1 MSQYYHC
8 TEVGFTSEFTS
19 VAIMNPSDRKL
30 AIPPS
35 MHSNKYFHTYLFR
48 LDPKANIFT
57 TNNIVHTTT
66 DANCTKKFKQRM
78 KADTLKVG
86 A

>member
-19 VAIMNPSDRKL
+19 VAIMNPSDGN
-30 AIPPS
+30 
-35 MHSNKYFHTYLFR
+35 SNKYFHTYLFR

>member
-1 MSQYYHC
+1 MR
-8 TEVGFTSEFTS
+8 FTSQFTT
-19 VAIMNPSDRKL
+19 VPIMNPSDGKL
-30 AIPPS
+30 AIPS
-35 MHSNKYFHTYLFR
+35 FMHSNKYFHTYLHG

>member
-1 MSQYYHC
+1 M
-8 TEVGFTSEFTS
+8 GFTSEFTS
-19 VAIMNPSDRKL
+19 VAIMNPSDGKL

>member
-8 TEVGFTSEFTS
+8 TEVESTSKFTS
-19 VAIMNPSDRKL
+19 VAIMNPSDGKL

-35 MHSNKYFHTYLFR
+35 MHSNKYFHTYLYG